1 MRAGFGLPVEWA
13 APPAVG
19 ACMSTREGGCSAGP
33 YAALN
38 LGSHVGDVPE
48 DVARNRATLASAT
61 APAQPHW
68 LNQVHGARVVEV
80 SCATLAAQPE
90 ADAVWARVPG
100 VACCVLVADCLP
112 VLLAC
117 REARVVAAV
126 HAGWRGLAAGVL
138 EATLTR
144 LGAEAGCPPDRLVA
158 WLGPCI
164 GPRRFEVGEEV
175 VQALGGGPRFT
186 PQGVRD
192 GRARWLADLAGLA
205 RDRLQAAGVGSVA
218 GGAWCTVEDPSRFFS
233 YRRDGRTGRMAAAV
247 WLRG

>member
-1 MRAGFGLPVEWA
+1 MRAGLGLPVEWA

-19 ACMSTREGGCSAGP
+19 ACMSTRVGGQSAGP

-38 LGSHVGDVPE
+38 LGAHVGDVSR
-48 DVARNRATLASAT
+48 DVAGNRATLASVM
-61 APAQPHW
+61 APAQPQW
-68 LNQVHGARVVEV
+68 LNQVHGIQVVEA
-80 SCATLAAQPE
+80 SCATLPGQPE
-90 ADAVWARVPG
+90 GDAVWTRVPG

-117 REARVVAAV
+117 REARAVAAV

-138 EATLTR
+138 ETTLGC
-144 LGAEAGCPPDRLVA
+144 LAEEAGCRPEQLVA

>member
-19 ACMSTREGGCSAGP
+19 ACMSTREGGFSGGP
-33 YAALN
+33 YAGLN
-38 LGSHVGDVPE
+38 LGAHVGDAPG
-48 DVARNRATLASAT
+48 DVALNRAVLAGAI
-61 APAQPHW
+61 APAQPQW
-68 LNQVHGARVVEV
+68 LNQVHGATVVEA
-80 SCATLAAQPE
+80 SSATVHAQPE
-90 ADAVWARVPG
+90 ADAVWTREPG
-100 VACCVLVADCLP
+100 VGCCVLVADCLP

-117 REARVVAAV
+117 RDAGAVAAV

-138 EATLTR
+138 EATLDC
-144 LGAEAGCPPDRLVA
+144 LGTQAGCDPDRLVA

-175 VQALGGGPRFT
+175 VQAFGGGQRFT

-192 GRARWLADLAGLA
+192 GRERWLADLPGLA
-205 RDRLQAAGVGSVA
+205 GDRLRAAGVGSVA
-218 GGAWCTVEDPSRFFS
+218 DGTWCTVEDRLRFFS
-233 YRRDGRTGRMAAAV
+233 YRRDGLTGRMAAAV